1 MEQTGILT
9 KILSKNIDLS
19 YLEKGVGPT
28 IIFLHGISG
37 NKEIW
42 VPQLKI
48 FSKQF
53 RTISW
58 DARGYGQSKP
68 NKNSFSFGQ
77 FTSDLYYLIQHLE
90 LNKIILCGHSMGG
103 RIALDFAEAHP
114 SMVGSLIL
122 VNTFFGYDKSFTKT
136 QRLGFLEKRKKLLID
151 DGLTL
156 REFGEKIIPQMVGP
170 NANSVVESK
179 ILETILTLNVE
190 SYLNTAE
197 SMVMYE
203 KICDLASIDAP
214 TLIITG
220 SRDTISP
227 PEISI
232 QMNKRIK
239 NSELL
244 VVEEA
249 GHFVN
254 LESPKLFNEGVLDFL
269 NKVRF

>member
-9 KILSKNIDLS
+9 KVLSTNLGLS
-19 YLEKGVGPT
+19 YLEKGDGPT
-28 IIFLHGISG
+28 IILLHGISG

-58 DARGYGQSKP
+58 DARGYGQSQSI
-68 NKNSFSFGQ
+68 KNSFNFSQ
-77 FTSDLYYLIQHLE
+77 FTSDLYELVQHLK
-90 LNKIILCGHSMGG
+90 LDKIVLCGHSMGG

-114 SMVGSLIL
+114 SMVRSLIL
-122 VNTFFGYDKSFTKT
+122 VNTFFGYNESFTKT

-156 REFGEKIIPQMVGP
+156 REFGEKIIPQMIGP
-170 NANSVVESK
+170 NANSFVENK

-190 SYLNTAE
+190 SYLNTVE

-203 KICDLASIDAP
+203 RVSDLASIEAP

-227 PEISI
+227 PEISV
-232 QMNKRIK
+232 QMNKKIK
-239 NSELL
+239 NSKLL
-244 VVEEA
+244 VIEEA

-254 LESPKLFNEGVLDFL
+254 LESPRLFNEGVIDFL
-269 NKVRF
+269 NRVKF

>member
-1 MEQTGILT
+1 MDQNVISIKGSGSSLGLRFLDEGI
-9 KILSKNIDLS
+9 
-19 YLEKGVGPT
+19 GPT

-42 VPQLKI
+42 IPQIKL
-48 FSKQF
+48 FSKKF

-58 DARGYGQSKP
+58 DARGYGQSQAL
-68 NKNSFSFGQ
+68 KNSLDFGQ
-77 FTSDLYYLIQHLE
+77 FANDLYELIQHLK
-90 LNKIILCGHSMGG
+90 LDKVILCGHSMGG
-103 RIALDFAEAHP
+103 RIALDFVEAHP

-122 VNTFFGYDKSFTKT
+122 VNTFFGYDEGFTKT

-156 REFGEKIIPQMVGP
+156 REFGEKIIPQMIGP
-170 NANSVVESK
+170 NANSFIENK

-190 SYLNTAE
+190 SYLDTVE

-203 KICDLASIDAP
+203 RICDLESIEAP

-239 NSELL
+239 NSKLL

-249 GHFVN
+249 AHFVN
-254 LESPKLFNEGVLDFL
+254 LESPRLFNEGVLDFL
-269 NKVRF
+269 NKVKF